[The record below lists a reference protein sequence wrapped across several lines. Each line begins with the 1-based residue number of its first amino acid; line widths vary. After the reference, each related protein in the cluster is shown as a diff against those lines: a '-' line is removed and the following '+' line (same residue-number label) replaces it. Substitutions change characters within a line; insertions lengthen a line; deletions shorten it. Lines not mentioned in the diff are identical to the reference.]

1 MSSRRAVVSD
11 QVIGLLEELDSS
23 DLEFVLAVVKARFP
37 PSRGNGPK
45 KTAKTGSNRKT
56 TNMGG
61 RGSGR
66 GSAPGRGYN
75 PVQSGPA
82 LVHNPPPPAR
92 THEVPSGAFKAP
104 DGSDTG
110 LEIPTGYDPQN
121 PKTDLNEEGDVLKDV
136 LLKLKP
142 VSDLLPIVSRDPS
155 ADKRG
160 MSRKKVQTRLNKK
173 RRDVQKNVAMLMDS
187 TKDSF
192 WAFESLNAI
201 QGFLLTSVDALS
213 TEGVRLRTDPLD
225 EDFSMLVASLLE
237 VAAERK
243 SQNEI
248 SLQGYFTNNDQMYRA
263 PEEHGTED
271 I

>member
-11 QVIGLLEELDSS
+11 QVIGLLEELDTS

-37 PSRGNGPK
+37 PSRGNGSK
-45 KTAKTGSNRKT
+45 KTIGTSSKKT
-56 TNMGG
+56 TNKDGGGSRKGSATG
-61 RGSGR
+61 RGL
-66 GSAPGRGYN
+66 N
-75 PVQSGPA
+75 PVRGGTLPDPGHLLS
-82 LVHNPPPPAR
+82 AR
-92 THEVPSGAFKAP
+92 THEVPSVAFKAP

-110 LEIPTGYDPQN
+110 INIPTGDDPQI
-121 PKTDLNEEGDVLKDV
+121 PKTSFNEEGDVLKDV

-142 VSDLLPIVSRDPS
+142 VTDHLPIVSRDPS

-160 MSRKKVQTRLNKK
+160 MSRKNVQTRLNKK
-173 RRDVQKNVAMLMDS
+173 RSEVQKNVTKLMDS

-201 QGFLLTSVDALS
+201 QGFLLTSVDAINV
-213 TEGVRLRTDPLD
+213 EGVRLRTDPLD
-225 EDFSMLVASLLE
+225 ENFPMLVAPLLE

-243 SQNEI
+243 TQNEI
-248 SLQGYFTNNDQMYRA
+248 SLQGYFTNNDQKYRA